1 MARIAA
7 IYSAVNERPALA
19 SAAWMPLSASA
30 PALSRAAAR
39 ANSISVSSS
48 RICAV
53 CVTRTR
59 SLLSQLCKGLS
70 QDNRIARKEPRE
82 G

>member
-1 MARIAA
+1 
-7 IYSAVNERPALA
+7 
-19 SAAWMPLSASA
+19 
-30 PALSRAAAR
+30 LSRAAAR